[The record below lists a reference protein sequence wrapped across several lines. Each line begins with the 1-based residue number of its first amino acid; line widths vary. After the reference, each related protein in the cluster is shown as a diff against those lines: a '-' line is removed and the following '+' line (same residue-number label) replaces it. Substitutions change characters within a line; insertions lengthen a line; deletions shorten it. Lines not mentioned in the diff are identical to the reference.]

1 MDIKIPVSRLQDIVN
16 KISVITKPNTDDV
29 TSMMLID
36 ATGEKV
42 RFCGTNISTRISI
55 SCDECE
61 IEEKGKTLL
70 KLSDIK
76 SYVGKFA
83 QLSEGYGTEF
93 FRFIVDKMSGQIKT
107 KTVFESKSPSYR
119 TLKFVTYDSIPFPT
133 VKAFNEA
140 DLIINSDILKEG
152 LAKIMH
158 CINPGEI
165 RIAMSGAYIM
175 IDNDKM
181 TFVGTDGVKLS
192 ESIMTIN
199 GDISGKDV
207 VLKYDFANSLRSIL
221 DLNSQVFMF
230 FEDRTAYVSCNDTYI
245 VGTLIV
251 NESYPN
257 YKAVLSSYD
266 KVITVPRYDFT
277 DSVTAITDVLDPED
291 NYRLSL
297 TLKGNTLNLKN
308 DKVDVSHEFE
318 NSFDHELDVDVNGSF
333 LLSLLND
340 MGGEDL
346 DICFAEGKNTVIFK
360 PHNMEGHTS
369 LLSTVRR
376 R

>member
-1 MDIKIPVSRLQDIVN
+1 MDIKVPVSTMQDVVN
-16 KISVITKPNTDDV
+16 KMSVITKVNADDV
-29 TSMMLID
+29 TSMLLID
-36 ATGEKV
+36 ATGDSV
-42 RFCGTNISTRISI
+42 RFCSTNISTSI
-55 SCDECE
+55 TVICSDCE

-70 KLSDIK
+70 KLVDIK
-76 SYVGKFA
+76 GYIGKFA
-83 QLSEGYGTEF
+83 QLSEGYGTEY
-93 FRFIVDKMSGQIKT
+93 FRFLVDKMSGQIKT

-119 TLKFVTYDSIPFPT
+119 NLKFVTYDSIPFPT
-133 VKAFNEA
+133 TKDFNEA
-140 DLIINSDILKEG
+140 DLIINSDILKDG
-152 LAKIMH
+152 LSKIMH

-165 RIAMSGAYIM
+165 RIAMSGAYVM

-207 VLKYDFANSLRSIL
+207 VLKYDFASTLRSIL
-221 DLNSQVFMF
+221 DKNSQVFMF
-230 FEDRTAYVSCNDTYI
+230 FEDRTAYVSCNNVYV

-257 YKAVLSSYD
+257 YKAVLGAYD
-266 KVITVPRYDFT
+266 KIISVPRYDFT
-277 DSVTAITDVLDPED
+277 DSVMAITDVLDPED
-291 NYRLSL
+291 NYRLRVIFKDK
-297 TLKGNTLNLKN
+297 TLILKN
-308 DKVDVSHEFE
+308 DKVDVTHEFE
-318 NSFDHELDVDVNGSF
+318 DPFEHELDVDLNGSF

-340 MGGEDL
+340 IGGENL
-346 DICFAEGKNTVIFK
+346 DICFQEGKNSVIFK
-360 PHNMEGHTS
+360 SKGVVGHTS